1 MLDERGTTV
10 ETFDIE
16 GDAEDMEI
24 TEDEEI

>member
-1 MLDERGTTV
+1 MLDEQGTTV

-24 TEDEEI
+24 TEDEEN